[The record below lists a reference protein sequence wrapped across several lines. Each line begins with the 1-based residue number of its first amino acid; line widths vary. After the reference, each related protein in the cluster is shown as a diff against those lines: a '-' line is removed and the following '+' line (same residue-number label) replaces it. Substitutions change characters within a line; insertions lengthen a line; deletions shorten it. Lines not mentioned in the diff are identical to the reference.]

1 MRPARAL
8 IDLGALRHNYRLAR
22 RLGGGR
28 ALAVVK
34 ADAYGHGAA
43 ACARALEGEA
53 DGFAVAAI
61 EEALELREA
70 GITAPVLLLEGFF
83 EAAELELI
91 DRHRLWTVVQAPW
104 QVEAIERFRPSAP
117 LRAWVKLDSGMHRLG
132 LSPDGFAD
140 AWKRLRAMPHVD
152 GLVAMTHFARADELE
167 CGRTAEQAAVFERVV
182 AALGERPVVSLA
194 NSAAILGWPALAE
207 PPLPLAGEGRG
218 AGRGEGPQPHEGRTW
233 ARPGLM
239 LYGATPFPAPHAQA
253 DQLRPVMTVESGLI
267 AIRDL
272 PAGEPVGYGARFVTP
287 MPMRIGVVAM
297 GYADGYPQFAPD
309 GAPVSIDGRPGRL
322 AGRVSMDMLTVDL
335 SGHPEATVGTPV
347 QLWGDHVPATELA
360 RHCGTSAYELLC
372 GVKRVARSWRDS

>member
-8 IDLGALRHNYRLAR
+8 IDLQALRHNYRLAR

-43 ACARALEGEA
+43 TCARALEAEA

-70 GITAPVLLLEGFF
+70 GITAPILLLEGFF

-91 DRHRLWTVVQAPW
+91 DRHRLWTVVQSSW
-104 QVEAIERFRPSAP
+104 QVEAIKRARLSAP
-117 LRAWVKLDSGMHRLG
+117 LRVWVKLDSGMHRLG
-132 LSPDGFAD
+132 LSAAGFLD
-140 AWKRLRAMPHVD
+140 AWKRLRALPQVEDM
-152 GLVAMTHFARADELE
+152 VAMTHFARADELE
-167 CGRTAEQAAVFERVV
+167 SGRTGEQAAVFERVV
-182 AALGERPVVSLA
+182 AELGERPVVSLA
-194 NSAAILGWPALAE
+194 NSAAILGWPSLAL
-207 PPLPLAGEGRG
+207 PPLPIAGEGI
-218 AGRGEGPQPHEGRTW
+218 

-239 LYGATPFPAPHAQA
+239 LYGATPFPAAHPQA
-253 DQLRPVMTVESGLI
+253 DLLRPVMTLESKLI

-272 PAGEPVGYGARFVTP
+272 AAGEPVGYGARYITP
-287 MPMRIGVVAM
+287 MPMRVGVVAM

-309 GAPVSIDGRPGRL
+309 GTPVSIDGRPGRL

-347 QLWGDHVPATELA
+347 QLWGDQVPVSELA

-372 GVKRVARSWRDS
+372 GLKRVPRACLET

>member
-1 MRPARAL
+1 DRRYPLRGPDPHGRHGRGVGLRPVAVAAPPGDAGEGHQRSLPRRERRAGRGAVDRTASGDPRWHPGGRRHPLPEPVPQYRARDAGLDHGRRFRALPGRPDVLAPAADQHRGPGHLALWRRQPRAHDPGAGALRPARAL
-8 IDLGALRHNYRLAR
+8 IDLGALRHNERLAR

-28 ALAVVK
+28 ALAVGK

-140 AWKRLRAMPHVD
+140 AWKRLRA
-152 GLVAMTHFARADELE
+152 
-167 CGRTAEQAAVFERVV
+167 
-182 AALGERPVVSLA
+182 
-194 NSAAILGWPALAE
+194 
-207 PPLPLAGEGRG
+207 
-218 AGRGEGPQPHEGRTW
+218 
-233 ARPGLM
+233 
-239 LYGATPFPAPHAQA
+239 
-253 DQLRPVMTVESGLI
+253 
-267 AIRDL
+267 
-272 PAGEPVGYGARFVTP
+272 
-287 MPMRIGVVAM
+287 
-297 GYADGYPQFAPD
+297 
-309 GAPVSIDGRPGRL
+309 
-322 AGRVSMDMLTVDL
+322 
-335 SGHPEATVGTPV
+335 
-347 QLWGDHVPATELA
+347 
-360 RHCGTSAYELLC
+360 
-372 GVKRVARSWRDS
+372 

>member
-8 IDLGALRHNYRLAR
+8 IDLEALRHNYRLAR

-34 ADAYGHGAA
+34 ADAYGHGAV

-70 GITAPVLLLEGFF
+70 GIEAPILLLEGFF

-91 DRHRLWTVVQAPW
+91 DRHRLWAVVQAPW
-104 QVEAIERFRPSAP
+104 QVEAIERARPPAP
-117 LRAWVKLDSGMHRLG
+117 LRVWVKLDSGMHRLG
-132 LSPDGFAD
+132 LSPGEFVD
-140 AWKRLRAMPHVD
+140 AWKRLRALEHVD

-167 CGRTAEQAAVFERVV
+167 NQRTAEQAAVFKRVV
-182 AALGERPVVSLA
+182 AELGERPVVSLA
-194 NSAAILGWPALAE
+194 NSAAVLGWPALA
-207 PPLPLAGEGRG
+207 PPSSAPSD
-218 AGRGEGPQPHEGRTW
+218 RGEGSFEGSPW

-239 LYGATPFPAPHAQA
+239 LYGAPPFAAPHAQA
-253 DQLRPVMTVESGLI
+253 DQLRPVMTVESKLI

-309 GAPVSIDGRPGRL
+309 GAPVWVDGRPARL

-335 SGHPEATVGTPV
+335 SGHPDATVGTPV
-347 QLWGDHVPATELA
+347 QLWGDRVPVTELA

-372 GVKRVARSWRDS
+372 GIKRMPRSCRGS

>member
-1 MRPARAL
+1 
-8 IDLGALRHNYRLAR
+8 
-22 RLGGGR
+22 
-28 ALAVVK
+28 
-34 ADAYGHGAA
+34 
-43 ACARALEGEA
+43 E
-53 DGFAVAAI
+53 
-61 EEALELREA
+61 
-70 GITAPVLLLEGFF
+70 
-83 EAAELELI
+83 
-91 DRHRLWTVVQAPW
+91 
-104 QVEAIERFRPSAP
+104 
-117 LRAWVKLDSGMHRLG
+117 
-132 LSPDGFAD
+132 
-140 AWKRLRAMPHVD
+140 
-152 GLVAMTHFARADELE
+152 
-167 CGRTAEQAAVFERVV
+167 
-182 AALGERPVVSLA
+182 
-194 NSAAILGWPALAE
+194 
-207 PPLPLAGEGRG
+207 
-218 AGRGEGPQPHEGRTW
+218 GRGEGPQPHEGRTW

-253 DQLRPVMTVESGLI
+253 DQLRPVMTIESRLI

-347 QLWGDHVPATELA
+347 QLWGDHLPATELA

>member
-8 IDLGALRHNYRLAR
+8 IDLQALRHNYRLAR

-34 ADAYGHGAA
+34 ADAYGHGAV
-43 ACARALEGEA
+43 ACARALEAEA

-70 GITAPVLLLEGFF
+70 GITAPILLLEGFF
-83 EAAELELI
+83 EAAELELV
-91 DRHRLWTVVQAPW
+91 DRHRLWTVVQSAW
-104 QVEAIERFRPSAP
+104 QVEAIERARPSAP
-117 LRAWVKLDSGMHRLG
+117 LKAWVKLDSGMHRLG
-132 LSPDGFAD
+132 LSPEGFVD
-140 AWKRLRAMPHVD
+140 AWKRLRTLPQVD
-152 GLVAMTHFARADELE
+152 GLVAMTHFARADELDN
-167 CGRTAEQAAVFERVV
+167 GRTAEQAAVFGQVV
-182 AALGERPVVSLA
+182 AKLGERPVVSLA
-194 NSAAILGWPALAE
+194 NSAAILGWPALETPSSA
-207 PPLPLAGEGRG
+207 PSGHLLSPAGEGRG
-218 AGRGEGPQPHEGRTW
+218 EGRLW

-253 DQLRPVMTVESGLI
+253 DLLRPVMTVESKLI

-272 PAGEPVGYGARFVTP
+272 AAGEPVGYGARYVTP
-287 MPMRIGVVAM
+287 VPMRIGVVAM

-309 GAPVSIDGRPGRL
+309 GTPVSIDGRRGRL

-347 QLWGDHVPATELA
+347 QLWGDRVPATELA
-360 RHCGTSAYELLC
+360 RHCGSSAYELLC
-372 GVKRVARSWRDS
+372 GLKRVPRGVLDS

>member
-8 IDLGALRHNYRLAR
+8 IDLQALRHNYRLAR

-34 ADAYGHGAA
+34 ADAYGHGAV
-43 ACARALEGEA
+43 ACARALEAEA

-70 GITAPVLLLEGFF
+70 GITAPILLLEGFF
-83 EAAELELI
+83 EAAELELV
-91 DRHRLWTVVQAPW
+91 DRHRLWTVVQSAW
-104 QVEAIERFRPSAP
+104 QVEAIERARPSAP
-117 LRAWVKLDSGMHRLG
+117 LKAWVKLDSGMHRLG
-132 LSPDGFAD
+132 LSPEGFVD
-140 AWKRLRAMPHVD
+140 AWKRLRTLPQVD
-152 GLVAMTHFARADELE
+152 GLVAMTHFARADELDN
-167 CGRTAEQAAVFERVV
+167 GRTAEQAAMFGQVV
-182 AALGERPVVSLA
+182 AKLGEQPVVSLA
-194 NSAAILGWPALAE
+194 NSAAILGWAALGTPSSAPSGHLL
-207 PPLPLAGEGRG
+207 PPAGEGRG
-218 AGRGEGPQPHEGRTW
+218 EGRLW

-253 DQLRPVMTVESGLI
+253 DLLRPVMTVESKLI

-272 PAGEPVGYGARFVTP
+272 AAGEPVGYGARYVTP
-287 MPMRIGVVAM
+287 VPMRIGVVAM

-309 GAPVSIDGRPGRL
+309 GTPVSIDGRRGRL

-347 QLWGDHVPATELA
+347 QLWGDRVPATELA
-360 RHCGTSAYELLC
+360 RHCGSSAYELLC
-372 GVKRVARSWRDS
+372 GLKRVPRGVLDS